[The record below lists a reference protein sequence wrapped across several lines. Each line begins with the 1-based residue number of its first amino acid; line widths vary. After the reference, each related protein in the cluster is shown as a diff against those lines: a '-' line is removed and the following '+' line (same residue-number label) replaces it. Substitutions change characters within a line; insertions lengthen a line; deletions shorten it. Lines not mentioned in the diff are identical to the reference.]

1 MEGECQFRASYA
13 TDRSVEGSDND
24 VRDFSPETGIDFPP
38 SLRKLRPAKGM
49 QHVTAFSPPQTVPA
63 APAVARKPNL
73 WILDGWRDLILYVC
87 TPLVIL
93 PIFVLGQTR
102 LGAVDIFLFVVSF
115 GAIGHLFAGVI
126 RAYGDRALFQRFKY
140 RFIFAPIFLV
150 VVCTAFFL
158 WDLKGIVLVAFI
170 WGVWHGMMQTYGFCR
185 IYDAKV
191 GSFAALT
198 RRLDFAL
205 CGIWFATA
213 VLLSPQRMT
222 DTLDSYYSAGGPF
235 IPPGL
240 LRAAQQG
247 LLGLA
252 VAVAG
257 LFLANFVWMWIR
269 GKRPNPIKLVLLIT
283 SISFWWYC
291 NNIVASVLVG
301 VALFEVFHDVQYLS
315 LVWIYNRK
323 RVESDRSI
331 GGFMG
336 FVFRRSGALVG
347 LYIGLIFAYGAL
359 GYYKSSIG
367 IDVVKRILTGVVT
380 ASALLHFYYDGFIWK
395 VREKSTRQSLGL
407 AGGTTD
413 VSRGGFLP
421 GWALHGAKWVAVFVI
436 PLGMLWFAEM
446 RSDRGKLER
455 LGAIVADLPTSARAR
470 VNYATELQEAGRA
483 DEAAKEFA
491 EAIRLNPGS
500 AKAHLNLGSL
510 LTTKGELDQA
520 ESHFEQ
526 ALRIEPKNAEYH
538 SGYAY
543 LLDQLGRKDQAASES
558 ETAIRLAP
566 KSAQAHYGYGAFL
579 EKNGQPE
586 EAIAKYR
593 QTLQLDPAHV
603 DAHIDLGSL
612 LLEEGELT
620 EAQEHFAKA
629 SELNPK
635 LAQPHN
641 YLGKVLMREGN
652 ISQAIAQFEEAL
664 RLHPDFPEAEQ
675 NLRIAKGTS
684 AQSP

>member
-1 MEGECQFRASYA
+1 MQF
-13 TDRSVEGSDND
+13 V
-24 VRDFSPETGIDFPP
+24 PGI
-38 SLRKLRPAKGM
+38 SSA
-49 QHVTAFSPPQTVPA
+49 QTVPA
-63 APAVARKPNL
+63 APAPTASARKPNL
-73 WILDGWRDLILYVC
+73 WILDSWRDLILYVC
-87 TPLVIL
+87 TPLLLV
-93 PIFVLGQTR
+93 PIFIAAQGLW
-102 LGAVDIFLFVVSF
+102 GAEDIYLFVAAF
-115 GAIGHLFAGVI
+115 GAMGHHLPGMI
-126 RAYGDRALFQRFKY
+126 RAYGDRALFRRFRW
-140 RFIFAPIFLV
+140 RFICAPIFLV
-150 VVCTAFFL
+150 VVSAAFSL

-191 GSFAALT
+191 GSFAEIT

-222 DTLDSYYSAGGPF
+222 DTLETYYSAGGPF
-235 IPPGL
+235 IAPAV
-240 LRAAQQG
+240 LRAGQQG
-247 LLGLA
+247 LFALA
-252 VAVAG
+252 LLISAV
-257 LFLANFVWMWIR
+257 FLANFIWMWSS
-269 GKRPNPIKLVLLIT
+269 GKRPSPVKLVLLIT

-301 VALFEVFHDVQYLS
+301 IALFEVFHDVQYLS

-331 GGFMG
+331 GGFMR

-395 VREKSTRQSLGL
+395 VREKSTRQSLGI
-407 AGGTTD
+407 AGGTAD
-413 VSRGGFLP
+413 VSLGGFLP

-436 PLGMLWFAEM
+436 PLGMLWFAEVQ
-446 RSDRGKLER
+446 SSRGKLER
-455 LGAIVADLPTSARAR
+455 LASIVADLPTSARAR
-470 VNYATELQEAGRA
+470 VNYATELQDVGRA

-491 EAIRLNPGS
+491 EAIRLNRGS
-500 AKAHLNLGSL
+500 AKAHVNLGSL
-510 LTTKGELDQA
+510 LMAKGELDEAQ
-520 ESHFEQ
+520 SHFAQ
-526 ALRIEPKNAEYH
+526 ALRIEPRNAEYH

-543 LLDQLGRKDQAASES
+543 LLDQLGRKDEAAAEC

-566 KSAQAHYGYGAFL
+566 KSPQAHYGYGAFL
-579 EKNGQPE
+579 EKHGKPE
-586 EAIAKYR
+586 EATAKYR
-593 QTLQLDPAHV
+593 ETLQYDPNHV
-603 DAHIDLGSL
+603 DAHIDLGNL
-612 LLEEGELT
+612 LFENGET
-620 EAQEHFAKA
+620 AEAREHFQKA
-629 SELNPK
+629 SALNPK

-641 YLGKVLMREGN
+641 YLGKVFMREGN
-652 ISQAIAQFEEAL
+652 VSQAIAQFEEAL
-664 RLHPDFPEAEQ
+664 RLHPDFPEAEE
-675 NLRIAKGTS
+675 NLRVAKGTS

>member
-1 MEGECQFRASYA
+1 
-13 TDRSVEGSDND
+13 
-24 VRDFSPETGIDFPP
+24 
-38 SLRKLRPAKGM
+38 M
-49 QHVTAFSPPQTVPA
+49 QQLSAFSRPQSVPAVPA
-63 APAVARKPNL
+63 AGSRPKL
-73 WILDGWRDLILYVC
+73 WILDSWRDLILYVG
-87 TPLVIL
+87 TPLLLL
-93 PIFVLGQTR
+93 PAFALAQAR
-102 LGAVDIFLFVVSF
+102 WSPQDIYLFVAAF
-115 GAIGHLFAGVI
+115 GAMGHHLPGMI
-126 RAYGDRALFQRFKY
+126 RAYGDRALFQRFRW
-140 RFIFAPIFLV
+140 RFTCAPIFLV
-150 VVCTAFFL
+150 VVCAAFSVWNL
-158 WDLKGIVLVAFI
+158 TGIVLVAFI

-205 CGIWFATA
+205 CGVWFATA
-213 VLLSPQRMT
+213 VLLSSQRMT
-222 DTLDSYYSAGGPF
+222 DTLESYYSAGGPF

-240 LRAAQQG
+240 LRGAQQG
-247 LLGLA
+247 LFGLA
-252 VAVAG
+252 LAVSG
-257 LFLANFVWMWIR
+257 IFLANFIWMWIR
-269 GKRPNPIKLVLLIT
+269 GKRPSPVKLVLLIT

-301 VALFEVFHDVQYLS
+301 IALFEVFHDVQYLS

-323 RVESDRSI
+323 RVESDSSI
-331 GGFMG
+331 GGFMR

-347 LYIGLIFAYGAL
+347 VYIGLVLAYGGL
-359 GYYKSSIG
+359 SLSKSYVG
-367 IDVVKRILTGVVT
+367 IDAVKNILTGVVT

-395 VREKSTRQSLGL
+395 VREKSTRQSLGIT
-407 AGGTTD
+407 GGTTD
-413 VSRGGFLP
+413 VTISGFLP
-421 GWALHGAKWVAVFVI
+421 GWALHGIRWVAIFVI
-436 PLGMLWFAEM
+436 PLAILWYAEIQGG
-446 RSDRGKLER
+446 RGKLER
-455 LGAIVADLPTSARAR
+455 LGAIVADLPTSVRAR

-500 AKAHLNLGSL
+500 AKSHVNLGSL
-510 LTTKGELDQA
+510 LATKGQLDQA
-520 ESHFEQ
+520 ESHLEQ

-538 SGYAY
+538 SGYAF
-543 LLDQLGRKDQAASES
+543 LLDQLGRKDQATSEC

-579 EKNGQPE
+579 EKHGQPE

-612 LLEEGELT
+612 LLEKSDLT
-620 EAQEHFAKA
+620 EAREHFKKA
-629 SELNPK
+629 SEIKPK

-652 ISQAIAQFEEAL
+652 VSQAIAQFEEAL

-675 NLRIAKGTS
+675 NLRIAKGNS